1 MAQQLQNITINAP
14 AFAGINSQD
23 SPISL
28 DQSFAA
34 TASNCVI
41 DSYGRIGAR
50 KGYTEVSTHAS
61 TATLLGSSRGIE
73 AVHESLD
80 RSGDKVVLSAGNL
93 KIFSGDTQ
101 LTDITPV
108 GYTPTANNWKIV
120 DFNNHTYF
128 YQRGHEPLLYTDETG
143 SGVLEAHSDHS
154 HATGT
159 APEANEVLAAYGRIW
174 AADVVG
180 NKHTVYWTDLLQG
193 HHWTGGTSGSLDL
206 TTVFPNGHDEVVA
219 LSAHNGFLIIFCKRC
234 IIIYSG
240 AESPANMVLHDTV
253 EGVGCIARD
262 SVQHTGTD
270 ILFLSDDGVRSFSR
284 TIQEKSMPMRDLSK
298 NVRTELTQE
307 VRLQSNP
314 IKSLY
319 SADEAFYLL
328 SLPDSQTIYCFD
340 MRTSL
345 PDGSNRVTT
354 WSTVEPHSMTVLQDG
369 SIYFGRKN
377 GIFKYEGYADDGSEY
392 LLLYYSNPL
401 NFGNSANLKFLK
413 KFNITIIGSVESNT
427 TLVWGYDYTN
437 DFNKKVFS
445 SSKANSI
452 QALFGISEYGDNTTT
467 LVTPSSTGT
476 YLGAFSS
483 APTTSETNA
492 LYYNTTDNKLYYW
505 NSTAWIEETTVD
517 SSYVSAT
524 YTVGTDIQRPRIN
537 TNGSGAVVTIGIE
550 STINGS
556 PYSIQQIDIHAL
568 LGRLI

>member
-23 SPISL
+23 SPINL

-50 KGYTEVSTHAS
+50 KGYTEVSTDSS
-61 TATLLGSSRGIE
+61 TATQLGSSRGIE
-73 AVHESLD
+73 AVHEYVKND
-80 RSGDKVVLSAGNL
+80 GTKIVFSAGNL
-93 KIFSGDTQ
+93 KIFKGTTT
-101 LTDITPV
+101 LTPV
-108 GYTPTANNWKIV
+108 TLPDPYTITANNWKIV
-120 DFNNHTYF
+120 TFNNDVYF
-128 YQRGHEPLLYTDETG
+128 FQRDHVPLRSVGGTSTL
-143 SGVLEAHSDHS
+143 VVVDHNGN
-154 HATGT
+154 HP
-159 APEANEVLAAYGRIW
+159 APSANEVIGAYGRLW
-174 AADVVG
+174 AADVSG
-180 NKHTVYWTDLLQG
+180 NTKTVYWSDTLQG
-193 HHWTGGTSGSLDL
+193 HKWSGGTAGSLNL

-270 ILFLSDDGVRSFSR
+270 ILFLSDDGVRSFGR

-345 PDGSNRVTT
+345 PNGSNRVTT

-413 KFNITIIGSVESNT
+413 KFNITIIGSVEAHT
-427 TLVWGYDYTN
+427 TLVWSYDYTN

-445 SSKANSI
+445 SSKLNSFA
-452 QALFGISEYGDNTTT
+452 ALFNTSEYGDNTTT

-483 APTTSETNA
+483 APTTNETNA

-505 NSTAWIEETTVD
+505 NSTAWVEETTVD
-517 SSYVSAT
+517 SSYVAAT
-524 YTVGTDIQRPRIN
+524 YTIGTDIQRPRIN